1 MRKKLQNIWF
11 RLFSKRILRK
21 IENDRSYCY
30 GSLEIAMEPG
40 VFHPK
45 YFDSSQML
53 LEWVEANN
61 LDQKNVVEV
70 GCGSGITSLR
80 AAQKG
85 AHVWA
90 IDINRQAVKL
100 IKENAASNHVSV
112 NALASDLFV
121 AVPKIA
127 FDFVLINPPFY
138 PKNPTTAAEQ
148 AWFCGEGFEYF
159 IRLFEQ
165 LKERDIFTGIFMTLS
180 DGCDLEKIQ
189 SIAKQQGYLFELKG
203 TKKSFFEKNFL
214 FEVLSEE
221 LSERC

>member
-21 IENDRSYCY
+21 IENDRSYHY

-53 LEWVEANN
+53 LAWVEAND

-85 AHVWA
+85 ANIWA
-90 IDINRQAVKL
+90 IDINPQAIKL
-100 IKENAASNHVSV
+100 LQKNAATNDISV
-112 NALASDLFV
+112 KALESDLFV
-121 AVPKIA
+121 AVPQIT

-138 PKNPTTAAEQ
+138 PKNPTTDAEQ

-165 LKERDIFTGIFMTLS
+165 LKGRKIFSGIFMTLS

-189 SIAKQQGYLFELKG
+189 SIAKQQGYAFELQS

-214 FEVLSEE
+214 FEIQATFEP
-221 LSERC
+221 